1 MKKKKM
7 AVAVV
12 VVAVMLMALLLVM
25 LVVLLLLLLL
35 FEVVVVV
42 VVGTIAFLGGEGC
55 SQKWNPNR
63 YPVATTNGCAGRK
76 SEVATRKVAM
86 SPTGEEKGTGIS
98 DRDVC
103 GDAGKGEGGWAWAM
117 ECRPRQVC

>member
-1 MKKKKM
+1 M
-7 AVAVV
+7 
-12 VVAVMLMALLLVM
+12 
-25 LVVLLLLLLL
+25 
-35 FEVVVVV
+35 VVVVV
-42 VVGTIAFLGGEGC
+42 VVGTIAFLGGEGG